1 MDNERLSLKK
11 FNQYFLLGQLI
22 SIGLLILG
30 FFFINENQDNILQIA
45 GWLFIVMG
53 IVLIIIFIQRKQRLL
68 WIYKNISPT
77 SMQMKIEKID
87 DSDSTNYVA
96 YLTRRDKN
104 TSERWEIKL
113 YPPSCNVQ
121 VFLSNENQV
130 EVYIDPKNNNP
141 AVIRTAGGLLWV
153 MAGSG
158 SVQNFQKSQ

>member
-11 FNQYFLLGQLI
+11 FHQYFLLGQFI
-22 SIGLLILG
+22 SFGLVILG
-30 FFFINENQDNILQIA
+30 FFFLNEQQDIILQIT
-45 GWLFIVMG
+45 GWIFIVMG
-53 IVLIIIFIQRKQRLL
+53 IIFIIIIIQRKQRLV

-87 DSDSTNYVA
+87 DSDSTDYFA

-104 TSERWEIKL
+104 TSESWKTKL

-121 VFLSNENQV
+121 MYFNNENQV
-130 EVYIDPKNNNP
+130 EVFVDPKNNNP
-141 AVIRTAGGLLWV
+141 AVIRTTDGLLWV

-158 SVQNFQKSQ
+158 SVQNF

>member
-1 MDNERLSLKK
+1 MDNERLSINK
-11 FNQYFLLGQLI
+11 FNRYFILGQLI
-22 SIGLLILG
+22 SIGLIILG
-30 FFFINENQDNILQIA
+30 FFFVNEKQDNILQIA

-53 IVLIIIFIQRKQRLL
+53 IVFIFIYIQRKQRLL

-104 TSERWEIKL
+104 TTERWKTNL
-113 YPPSCNVQ
+113 YPPSCNVRM
-121 VFLSNENQV
+121 FLNNENQV
-130 EVYIDPKNNNP
+130 EVYVDPKNNNP
-141 AVIRTAGGLLWV
+141 AVIRTTEGLLWV

-158 SVQNFQKSQ
+158 SVQNLQQSQ

>member
-1 MDNERLSLKK
+1 MDNERLSLIK

-22 SIGLLILG
+22 SIGLIILG
-30 FFFINENQDNILQIA
+30 FIFINENQDNILQIT

-53 IVLIIIFIQRKQRLL
+53 IVFIFIFIQRKQRLL

-104 TSERWEIKL
+104 TSERWKTKL
-113 YPPSCNVQ
+113 YPPFCNVQ

-141 AVIRTAGGLLWV
+141 AVIRTTEGLLWV

-158 SVQNFQKSQ
+158 SVQSFQKSQ